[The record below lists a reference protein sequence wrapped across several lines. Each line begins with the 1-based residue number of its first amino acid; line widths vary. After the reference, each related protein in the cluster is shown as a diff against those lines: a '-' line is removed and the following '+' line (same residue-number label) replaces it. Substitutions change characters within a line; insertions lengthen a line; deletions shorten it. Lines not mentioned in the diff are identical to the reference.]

1 MRLRSRPRAK
11 PAPAKPEPAP
21 YGGYRDRATHGV
33 AVNLNAEHLDAMG
46 ERCLALA
53 AGDLEADDPKQRG
66 IARSLLAGA
75 LRDWCEQIATGA
87 DDTPLN
93 RHLVQVGLGQVD
105 WDGIAGRV
113 IA

>member
-1 MRLRSRPRAK
+1 MRLRSRPRPK
-11 PAPAKPEPAP
+11 PAPTKPQPAP
-21 YGGYRDRATHGV
+21 YDSYRDRATHGV

-53 AGDLEADDPKQRG
+53 AGDYEADGAKHRA

-75 LRDWCEQIATGA
+75 LRDWCEEIASSPG
-87 DDTPLN
+87 DTPLN